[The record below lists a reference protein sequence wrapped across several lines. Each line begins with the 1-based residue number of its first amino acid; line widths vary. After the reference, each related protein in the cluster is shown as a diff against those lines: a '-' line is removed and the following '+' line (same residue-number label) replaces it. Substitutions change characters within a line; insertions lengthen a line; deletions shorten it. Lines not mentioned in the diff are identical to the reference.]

1 MMRQLPGRIV
11 GKTKDIEGKEG
22 FVLTLQTREQHIR
35 REKATSNIC
44 TNEALNALM
53 ATIYLSTMGKTGLK
67 EVGEQCYHKAHYLAK
82 KIDKISGF
90 EVANKDNFFH
100 EFVVKTKEKSSQ
112 IIDKLLQKDILVGF
126 DLKRIDEDGILVC
139 VTEKR
144 TKAEMDNLVENLEV
158 L

>member
-1 MMRQLPGRIV
+1 MIV
-11 GKTKDIEGKEG
+11 GKTKDVEGKEG

-53 ATIYLSTMGKTGLK
+53 ATIYLSTMGKTGLR
-67 EVGEQCYHKAHYLAK
+67 EVGEQCYHKSHYLAE
-82 KIDKISGF
+82 KIDQLPGY
-90 EVANKDNFFH
+90 EVANKDNFIH
-100 EFVVKTKEKSSQ
+100 EFILKVKNKKSNEVLK
-112 IIDKLLQKDILVGF
+112 KLIQQDILLGF
-126 DLKRIDEDGILVC
+126 DLKRIGQEGILVC

-144 TKAEMDNLVENLEV
+144 TKAELDKLIEKLEV